1 MDTQKQVN
9 IDDPEPRWPAL
20 VALLAVGGLYEA
32 LPSSLQIG
40 PRRLLISLVVLLLVP
55 TVLTRWRGHH
65 SVNRMLGLGVDAVVT
80 VFLIASVGLLVRAV
94 LGGHIQASRL
104 LLSSSALWLTNVLV
118 FALWY
123 WNLDGGGPHQR
134 DLRAEHTDGAFLF
147 PADGD
152 GPGRACADRGAGLVS
167 GFRGLPVSVL
177 QHQHGA
183 VARRHRRAVALGQ
196 VPEHAPGDDLTDGD
210 RPPGRPRRQHPQ
222 PRPLTHETQEFWGR
236 PEWPAG
242 KTGMAVL

>member
-1 MDTQKQVN
+1 MDAQKQVN

-65 SVNRMLGLGVDAVVT
+65 SVNRVLGLCVEGVVT
-80 VFLIASVGLLVRAV
+80 LFLIASVGLLVRAV

-134 DLRAEHTDGAFLF
+134 DLRATHTDGAFLF
-147 PADGD
+147 PQMAMAPDVREQTGEQDWSPSFVDYLFLSFNTSTALSPADT
-152 GPGRACADRGAGLVS
+152 A
-167 GFRGLPVSVL
+167 VL
-177 QHQHGA
+177 SRWAKCLSMLQA
-183 VARRHRRAVALGQ
+183 TISLTVIVLLAARAVNILN
-196 VPEHAPGDDLTDGD
+196 PG
-210 RPPGRPRRQHPQ
+210 P
-222 PRPLTHETQEFWGR
+222 
-236 PEWPAG
+236 
-242 KTGMAVL
+242 